1 MITVC
6 TIYKQCNLLVTTWVS
21 LLAIPSIETGYSTE
35 LIGINDLAQLEQKGQ
50 KEKQISLSGTNSVA
64 RKGDRKKNCLSREGF
79 IIRFLSLSR
88 EVLLTICIATLY
100 VLANA
105 HTCNCLFFHAQINIK
120 LLS

>member
-1 MITVC
+1 MP
-6 TIYKQCNLLVTTWVS
+6 Y
-21 LLAIPSIETGYSTE
+21 IETGYSTE
-35 LIGINDLAQLEQKGQ
+35 LIRINDSAQLEQKGQ

-88 EVLLTICIATLY
+88 EVLLTICTATLY

-105 HTCNCLFFHAQINIK
+105 HTCNCLLFHVQISIK